1 MDSTDDVVTIARAVI
16 GIDNLRYN
24 LFDAESRVADL
35 TETNDVLLAENCRLR
50 GELARACNERDEAR
64 LSASYLQNP
73 RK

>member
-1 MDSTDDVVTIARAVI
+1 MSDTTIARALRDLDLLHSAWERVI
-16 GIDNLRYN
+16 
-24 LFDAESRVADL
+24 DL
-35 TETNDVLLAENCRLR
+35 TETNDALLAENCRLR